1 MHAVLY
7 CIKLGRYDDDDDD
20 ADADR
25 ELGNVSDDVTYQAR
39 TARFSVGA
47 DAVRASTKSW

>member
-20 ADADR
+20 ADR
-25 ELGNVSDDVTYQAR
+25 ELGNASDDVTYQAR

-47 DAVRASTKSW
+47 DAVRASTKSL